1 MDALSQVAEA
11 VPADTGSNWAI
22 WAAVIAIVVLALVV
36 FYIRWKT
43 KRLPGEY
50 VYQAS
55 RLTRGNRLFPA
66 QVQISSSSV
75 TMLQPQWVGKL
86 EESVHIAHIASIKID
101 TNMVF
106 SDVLIETTGG
116 HNPLVCHGHTK
127 SDAVKMKQ
135 VIEKFQS
142 DYYKKA

>member
-1 MDALSQVAEA
+1 MQQAAQQA
-11 VPADTGSNWAI
+11 VESGSNWLI
-22 WAAVIAIVVLALVV
+22 WTALVV
-36 FYIRWKT
+36 LIVLGLIAWYVSAKNR
-43 KRLPGEY
+43 RLPGDH

-55 RLTRGNRLFPA
+55 RLTRGNRIFPA
-66 QVQISSSSV
+66 QVQISPSSV
-75 TMLQPQWVGKL
+75 TMRQPQWLGKL

-116 HNPLVCHGHTK
+116 HNPMVCHGHTK

-135 VIEKFQS
+135 AIEGFQS
-142 DYYKKA
+142 EYYKKA